1 MANQDK
7 GWLSRLINPTSPGRT
22 GLDMANRDQGGTTP
36 SNPPKEK
43 PCPTPR
49 EARTQGSDRPERP
62 VRPDV
67 ERYSKGD
74 WDDKRYI
81 KK

>member
-1 MANQDK
+1 MRK
-7 GWLSRLINPTSPGRT
+7 GAEMS
-22 GLDMANRDQGGTTP
+22 DQVTGGTKP

-43 PCPTPR
+43 PCPPPR
-49 EARTQGSDRPERP
+49 DAKTQGSDRPEKP

-74 WDDKRYI
+74 WDDRNI
-81 KK
+81 TKK